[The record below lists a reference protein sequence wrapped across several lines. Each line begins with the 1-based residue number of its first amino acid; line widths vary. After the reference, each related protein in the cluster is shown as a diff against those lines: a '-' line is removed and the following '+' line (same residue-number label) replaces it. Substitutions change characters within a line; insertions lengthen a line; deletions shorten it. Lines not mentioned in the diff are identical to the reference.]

1 MNRNEVIERMQ
12 KIVNPFNVT
21 RIIDTGEMYVAY
33 VCTDTGN
40 GVFSAPYSLSYDGIP
55 GRYSITDHEHQK
67 KLNDGDVIYTD
78 TSLIE
83 ARKRLLQQ
91 GYHL

>member
-1 MNRNEVIERMQ
+1 MDRNEVIGKMRE
-12 KIVNPFNVT
+12 IVKPFNVT

-40 GVFSAPYSLSYDGIP
+40 GVFSAPYSLSYDGTA
-55 GRYSITDHEHQK
+55 GRYIITDHEHQK
-67 KLNDGDVIYTD
+67 KLKEGKVIYTD
-78 TSLIE
+78 TSLLD

-91 GYHL
+91 GYQL